1 MAHSYA
7 RVAIHIVFATK
18 GRRNLISDR
27 RQQELYAYIIGIAR
41 NKGIPVIAVG
51 GMPNHIHILIGLPGT
66 ISFSD
71 AISILKANSSRFMG
85 RVFAWQ
91 KGFGAFSVSH
101 SQIETVVRYIRKQEE
116 HHKKRSFEEEFLL
129 LLKKAGIDYDPA
141 TVFE

>member
-1 MAHSYA
+1 MAHSCA

-27 RQQELYAYIIGIAR
+27 RQQELYAYIIGIGR

-101 SQIETVVRYIRKQEE
+101 SQIETVVRYIRNQEE
-116 HHKKRSFEEEFLL
+116 HHKKRSFEQEFLL
-129 LLKKAGIDYDPA
+129 FLKKAGIEYDPE